1 MGIHVNS
8 EGGVMTDFVPR
19 AGGRVAWWVGYA
31 ARFGLRYGW
40 RCHVDRPLWRRWGR
54 RGLFLRHVDRGWE
67 MLGTEYVGG
76 YGRYTVNSLTA
87 IRLTEIQCLRK
98 PRPPDRLTEAR

>member
-1 MGIHVNS
+1 
-8 EGGVMTDFVPR
+8 
-19 AGGRVAWWVGYA
+19 
-31 ARFGLRYGW
+31 
-40 RCHVDRPLWRRWGR
+40 
-54 RGLFLRHVDRGWE
+54 
-67 MLGTEYVGG
+67 MLGTEYVDG